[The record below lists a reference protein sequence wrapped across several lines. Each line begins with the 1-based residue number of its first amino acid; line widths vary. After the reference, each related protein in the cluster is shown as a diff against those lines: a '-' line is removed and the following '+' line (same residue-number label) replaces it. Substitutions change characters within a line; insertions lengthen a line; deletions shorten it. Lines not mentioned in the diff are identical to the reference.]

1 MLKPFIKWAGGKQQ
15 LLPIIKNKL
24 PKSYN
29 RYIEPF
35 LGSGALLLYL
45 EPTVAIINDM
55 NEALINL
62 YTQVRDNPNELID
75 AVSILDKR
83 LKDSYNPKEYYLII
97 RDEFNH
103 QLSMYQNDLNSAAH
117 FFIHK

>member
-103 QLSMYQNDLNSAAH
+103 QLSMYQKDRKSVV
-117 FFIHK
+117 

>member
-35 LGSGALLLYL
+35 LGSGFRPLTGIMIFNCL
-45 EPTVAIINDM
+45 
-55 NEALINL
+55 
-62 YTQVRDNPNELID
+62 
-75 AVSILDKR
+75 S
-83 LKDSYNPKEYYLII
+83 LII
-97 RDEFNH
+97 
-103 QLSMYQNDLNSAAH
+103 Y
-117 FFIHK
+117 FFPTITLFPSPYGDYDF